1 MIRLNYY
8 QQDGVPLHAAT
19 TGGMVVLCTGDTF
32 LLYYTN
38 KLLIV
43 WVSCC
48 VCVGFVSH
56 GSPPRQ
62 PGEGVRCHEP
72 WASTISCFTHKRALK
87 KLVGDV

>member
-43 WVSCC
+43 WFSCC
-48 VCVGFVSH
+48 VCVGWFPRL
-56 GSPPRQ
+56 SPTRAA
-62 PGEGVRCHEP
+62 GEGVGCHGP
-72 WASTISCFTHKRALK
+72 WIGGYLAPHIKEH
-87 KLVGDV
+87 